1 MTENKIPRI
10 LLADSESVT
19 LKYLGKSLKSHH
31 YDYEIATNGLEILE
45 KVKAYDPD
53 LILLDIGMPEMDGL
67 EVCKRLKA
75 DPNAQHIPIIL
86 LTDPADKKLRAKA
99 ISVGANDFLAKPVDE
114 LELMVRTRNLLRAK
128 EMERFLRTPHELSHQ
143 EVEEKTK
150 QIKEGYVDTI
160 LRLTMMAEYR
170 DEETAAHIRRVGQ
183 YCKQM
188 AKHLGWSEENQEAIL
203 YASPMHDI
211 GKVGIPLE
219 ILLKISKLTEQEFAL
234 IKTHTV
240 VGANILRGSKST
252 YLQMAEII
260 ALTHHE
266 RWNGTGYPR
275 GLKGEEIPME
285 GRMMNIVDQ
294 YDALRSIRPYKR
306 PLEHELAVK
315 IITQGDGRTLP
326 EHFDPNVLRTFI
338 DLTPLFKEIFETQ
351 KD

>member
-10 LLADSESVT
+10 LLADSESAT

-31 YDYEIATNGLEILE
+31 CDYEIATNGLEILE
-45 KVKAYDPD
+45 KVKTYDPD
-53 LILLDIGMPEMDGL
+53 LILLNIGMPEMDGL

-75 DPNAQHIPIIL
+75 DPNAQYIPIIL

-99 ISVGANDFLAKPVDE
+99 ISAGANDFLAKPVDK

-128 EMERFLRTPHELSHQ
+128 EMERFLRTNQELSHQ
-143 EVEEKTK
+143 DVEEKTK

-240 VGANILRGSKST
+240 FGANILRGSKST

-294 YDALRSIRPYKR
+294 YDALRSIRP
-306 PLEHELAVK
+306 
-315 IITQGDGRTLP
+315 
-326 EHFDPNVLRTFI
+326 
-338 DLTPLFKEIFETQ
+338 
-351 KD
+351 

>member
-10 LLADSESVT
+10 LLADNESVT

-45 KVKAYDPD
+45 KVKTYDPD

-99 ISVGANDFLAKPVDE
+99 ISAGANDFLAKPVDE

-128 EMERFLRTPHELSHQ
+128 EMERFLRTTHELSHQ

-240 VGANILRGSKST
+240 FGANILRGSKST

-285 GRMMNIVDQ
+285 GRVMNIVDQ